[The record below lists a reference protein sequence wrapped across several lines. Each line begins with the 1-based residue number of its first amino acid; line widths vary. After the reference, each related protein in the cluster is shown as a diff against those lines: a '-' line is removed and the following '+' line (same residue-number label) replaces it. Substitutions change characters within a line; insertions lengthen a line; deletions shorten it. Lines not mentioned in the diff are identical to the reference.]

1 MGSSS
6 GNLACDSGAAY
17 GTGVQEMI
25 GSLEVGKLADLFV
38 LDQNLFEIDPHDIY
52 KTKVLLTIMDGRL
65 RHRAGT

>member
-1 MGSSS
+1 
-6 GNLACDSGAAY
+6 
-17 GTGVQEMI
+17 MI